1 MVTLESAN
9 LLYIGRRFGRRVQ
22 GSKCGRYARVCMCY
36 MVKVLYII
44 RLLKNYVRRMVQN
57 QHRILAWLLPWQ
69 HQMCWMVELLL
80 EGMRRRIDKPAKKR
94 ARYRWRRERRRKKK
108 KKQDSEVGRG
118 EGWRKTFMWKSKIRS
133 KHRCG
138 SKLGHAGDGTLTHVL
153 G

>member
-1 MVTLESAN
+1 
-9 LLYIGRRFGRRVQ
+9 
-22 GSKCGRYARVCMCY
+22 
-36 MVKVLYII
+36 
-44 RLLKNYVRRMVQN
+44 MVQN

-80 EGMRRRIDKPAKKR
+80 EGMRRRIDKPAKKGHVIGG
-94 ARYRWRRERRRKKK
+94 EGKGEGRKKK
-108 KKQDSEVGRG
+108 NKMFRSG
-118 EGWRKTFMWKSKIRS
+118 EGGGWRKTFMWKSKIRS